1 VSRLGALKPWALAGL
16 GAALAW
22 AALAHWVPPDG
33 VEYSIC
39 AFRRLT
45 HVPCPGCGLTRA
57 FAHLAKGHLGEGLRM
72 HPLAPL
78 LAVEGAVLWLAWGLA
93 VGRGRPWL
101 PGRWPVRLAAGH
113 AAALLVLWVGRLA
126 TGTLPP

>member
-1 VSRLGALKPWALAGL
+1 MSLVAPLRWWAVAGVGAV
-16 GAALAW
+16 LAW
-22 AALAHWVPPDG
+22 AVLALWVPADG
-33 VEYSIC
+33 LEYSIC

-57 FAHLAKGHLGEGLRM
+57 FAHLAKGHLGEGFRM

-78 LAVEGAVLWLAWGLA
+78 LAVEGLAFWIGWGLA
-93 VGRGRPWL
+93 AGRGRPWL
-101 PGRWPVRLAAGH
+101 SGAWPARLASVHAGV
-113 AAALLVLWVGRLA
+113 LLAVWVGRLA

>member
-1 VSRLGALKPWALAGL
+1 MDRPGSLLGWALAGL

-22 AALAHWVPPDG
+22 VILAHWVPPDG
-33 VEYSIC
+33 VEFSIC

-45 HVPCPGCGLTRA
+45 GIPCPGCGMTRA
-57 FAHLAKGHLGEGLRM
+57 FAHLAKGHLAEGLHL

-78 LAVEGAVLWLAWGLA
+78 LAVEAAALWGVWGWA
-93 VGRGRPWL
+93 IRRRRSFL
-101 PGRWPVRLAAGH
+101 PGAWPLGLAAGH
-113 AAALLVLWVGRLA
+113 AVALAAVWIVRLA